1 DNLETHRFYF
11 NRKRRRSSGLQTG
24 HSRYKKRLKIAP
36 TVTTSDAGCTKA
48 TTNDKS
54 LKTPINANT
63 KAIRS
68 ARKNA
73 PKKRKKPKIR
83 KTLFEQSHIHVARNR
98 GQLQWAA

>member
-1 DNLETHRFYF
+1 GNVFPPEET
-11 NRKRRRSSGLQTG
+11 NNSGNQRKRRRSSGLQTG

-54 LKTPINANT
+54 LKTPINANA

-68 ARKNA
+68 ARKMHQ
-73 PKKRKKPKIR
+73 RKEKSQKLE
-83 KTLFEQSHIHVARNR
+83 KHCLNNHTYTSHETGDN
-98 GQLQWAA
+98 